1 MKEKTHLGNRL
12 LSVLLTFLM
21 LLSLLPSAALAADT
35 QQIALMAVT
44 QNGFL
49 IEPEYVTYHSGDTV
63 KDVLKKSSH
72 TFSGIDSGYITAVDG
87 TTDNFSI
94 HYDEDG
100 YKLDQSADGLTAIW
114 FTTNSDQSH
123 GANLQKL
130 AANMAVYN
138 TATNGL
144 KDYRAAQEA
153 YDAAVKGFYAATDTT
168 AKTLND
174 ALFSAIDKHAKF
186 LEGKTTP
193 LTISATMGG
202 EAITPGEAVFT
213 SEFGTVVTVKNTN
226 TVDLIPATYTFDLSD
241 GEFRHVRGTLEVKE
255 GTTLTAQL
263 PAGQWIKSVGIGID
277 NYWKTYGEM
286 PKQDVTAA
294 EGTYLIPDHAYNS
307 LSWKDDPREVHFLY
321 ANSYEREAAAQ
332 LFEKWLETHPMP
344 QALFT
349 TSFALLQ
356 GVMDV
361 TLRRDGKL
369 PSDLAIAT
377 FGDNELLD
385 FLQCPVLAVA
395 QRHRDVAERVLEIVL
410 ASLDEPRKP
419 KPGLTRITRN
429 LYRRGVLSRS

>member
-114 FTTNSDQSH
+114 FTTNSSQSH

-144 KDYRAAQEA
+144 RDYKAAQEA
-153 YDAAVKGFYAATDTT
+153 YDAAVKGF
-168 AKTLND
+168 
-174 ALFSAIDKHAKF
+174 
-186 LEGKTTP
+186 
-193 LTISATMGG
+193 
-202 EAITPGEAVFT
+202 
-213 SEFGTVVTVKNTN
+213 
-226 TVDLIPATYTFDLSD
+226 
-241 GEFRHVRGTLEVKE
+241 
-255 GTTLTAQL
+255 
-263 PAGQWIKSVGIGID
+263 
-277 NYWKTYGEM
+277 
-286 PKQDVTAA
+286 TAA
-294 EGTYLIPDHAYNS
+294 S
-307 LSWKDDPREVHFLY
+307 
-321 ANSYEREAAAQ
+321 
-332 LFEKWLETHPMP
+332 
-344 QALFT
+344 
-349 TSFALLQ
+349 
-356 GVMDV
+356 
-361 TLRRDGKL
+361 
-369 PSDLAIAT
+369 
-377 FGDNELLD
+377 
-385 FLQCPVLAVA
+385 
-395 QRHRDVAERVLEIVL
+395 
-410 ASLDEPRKP
+410 
-419 KPGLTRITRN
+419 
-429 LYRRGVLSRS
+429 